1 MGLVAAARELMP
13 SGKPDFGKIKTYPS
27 ISQLIPT
34 VGAPTLHKLLMVL
47 IKNYCNSVN
56 VPEGKNMNEDQIIE
70 AAGFLLDECDNY
82 RIEDYVMM
90 FTLAKRGKLESGK
103 TGRIFDRVDIQLIS
117 DFKSNYEQIRRQGED
132 SIMQDELMKLETTR
146 IPDERDNPN
155 EPEEIKAKRFDAVME
170 KFKEM
175 QKNWKKEQNEEFMRQ
190 EQERN
195 KRFDAML
202 QKMAEENPD
211 YAGPIIVKRNEN
223 KNPEP

>member
-1 MGLVAAARELMP
+1 MGLVAAARDLMP
-13 SGKPDFGKIKTYPS
+13 AGKPDFSKIKSYPS

-117 DFKSNYEQIRRQGED
+117 DFKANYEQIRRQGED
-132 SIMQDELMKLETTR
+132 SIMQDELLKLETTR
-146 IPDERDNPN
+146 IPDDRDNAN
-155 EPEEIKAKRFDAVME
+155 EPDEVKAKRFDAVME

-175 QKNWKKEQNEEFMRQ
+175 QKNWKKEQNEEFMKQ

-195 KRFDAML
+195 KRFDDML
-202 QKMAEENPD
+202 KKMAEENPD

-223 KNPEP
+223 KNP